1 MTALRP
7 FDTLRASQSSVTS
20 AVKEK
25 SKFCLFVKRKIDD
38 YRLDPYEFRIY
49 AWITRRTGNSE
60 AWESLAN
67 MASACCMSLSRARKT
82 LQILNLAEIAQ

>member
-1 MTALRP
+1 MTALR
-7 FDTLRASQSSVTS
+7 QSSVTS

-25 SKFCLFVKRKIDD
+25 SELSLFVRREIDD
-38 YRLDPYEFRIY
+38 YGQDTYEFRIY
-49 AWITRRTGNSE
+49 ARITRRAGNSE